1 MNKYMKCVA
10 LLMLLPW
17 AVGVGGGIGYSIYH
31 GHEIIAVCVA
41 FVALLSWP
49 TVADIIRNLKK

>member
-1 MNKYMKCVA
+1 MKCVA

-17 AVGVGGGIGYSIYH
+17 AVGVGGGVGYSIYH
-31 GHEIIAVCVA
+31 GHEIIAGCVF

-49 TVADIIRNLKK
+49 TVADIIRNLRK